1 MNDKETLMFA
11 YDKKDTYT
19 FSFTSPDELRLYIER
34 NGLNI
39 PFSKDISA
47 LSAKPV
53 IHTPHGDIT
62 LKNALATHPMEG
74 CDAELD
80 GSPSALTRRRYERFS
95 SSGAALVW
103 MEAIS
108 VVPEARTSDHQMMLD
123 EHTADSF
130 KSLVA
135 DIKKKDVFTV
145 AQLTHSGRFAKNS
158 MTPHALF
165 ATKSAPFEAVRPQ
178 DKDVP
183 VVTDDYL
190 DTLPEK
196 YAKAAKLAED
206 AGFDAIDVK
215 ACHQYLLDELLSAHT
230 REGKYG
236 GSFENRIRLMID
248 CFDAVRAVLKP
259 ETVLASR
266 LSLSDMIEAPY
277 GFAVHEGKPV
287 TPDLTETKKLLEILT
302 AKGLSLVDM
311 TMGSPYFNPH
321 VNRPYNRG
329 AYVPDEHPMVGLERL
344 IMASKEIQT
353 AFPKLTMIGTG
364 YSYLREFAPYVAA
377 GALQDGA
384 AKMIGFGRMAFAY
397 DNFAN
402 DMMAGKVDPRK
413 VCIACSKC
421 AEIKKRS
428 GHTGCPIR
436 DQEIY
441 LPVYRELCMN
451 K

>member
-1 MNDKETLMFA
+1 MFA
-11 YDKKDTYT
+11 YDKKDNYT
-19 FSFTSPDELRLYIER
+19 FSFTSADELRLYIER

-39 PFSKDISA
+39 PFSKDISP

-53 IHTPHGDIT
+53 IHHGTGDIT

-74 CDAELD
+74 CDANTD
-80 GSPSALTRRRYERFS
+80 GSASELTRRRYDRFS
-95 SSGAALVW
+95 SSGAALIW

-108 VVPEARTSDHQMMLD
+108 VVPEARTSDHQMYLH
-123 EHTADSF
+123 EKTADSF
-130 KSLVA
+130 KGLVE
-135 DIKKKDVFTV
+135 DIKKKDCFVV

-158 MTPHALF
+158 DTPHALF
-165 ATKSAPFEAVRPQ
+165 ATKSAPFDAVRPW
-178 DKDVP
+178 DKETP
-183 VVTDDYL
+183 ILTDDYL
-190 DTLPEK
+190 DRLPEK
-196 YAKAAKLAED
+196 FAAAAKLAED

-236 GSFENRIRLMID
+236 GSFENRSRLMID
-248 CFDAVRAVLKP
+248 CFDAVRSVLKK

-266 LSLSDMIEAPY
+266 LSFSDMIEAPY
-277 GFAVHEGKPV
+277 GFAVAEGSPV
-287 TPDLTETKKLLEILT
+287 TPDFTETKKLLEILT

-321 VNRPYNRG
+321 INRPYNRG
-329 AYVPDEHPMVGLERL
+329 SYAPPEHPLVGLERL
-344 IMASKEIQT
+344 IGASGEIQA
-353 AFPKLTMIGTG
+353 AFPALTVIGTG

-377 GALQDGA
+377 GALKEGC

-421 AEIKKRS
+421 AEIKKLS

-441 LPVYRELCMN
+441 LPIYRELCM
-451 K
+451 KK

>member
-1 MNDKETLMFA
+1 MFA
-11 YDKKDTYT
+11 YDKKDNYT

-34 NGLNI
+34 NGFNI
-39 PFSKDISA
+39 PFSKDISP
-47 LSAKPV
+47 LSEKPV
-53 IHTPHGDIT
+53 IKTAHGEIT

-74 CDAELD
+74 CDANLD
-80 GSPSALTRRRYERFS
+80 GSASDLTRRRYARFS
-95 SSGAALVW
+95 GSGAALVW

-108 VVPEARTSDHQMMLD
+108 VVPEARTSDHQMMIND
-123 EHTADSF
+123 NTADSF
-130 KSLVA
+130 KSLVE
-135 DIKKKDVFTV
+135 DIKKNDTFVV

-158 MTPHALF
+158 DTPHALF
-165 ATKSAPFEAVRPQ
+165 ATRSLPFEEKRPQ

-183 VVTDDYL
+183 VLTDDYL
-190 DTLPEK
+190 DALPEK
-196 YAKAAKLAED
+196 FAKAAKIAED

-236 GSFENRIRLMID
+236 GSFENRTRLMID
-248 CFDAVRAVLKP
+248 CFDAVRSVLRP

-277 GFAVHEGKPV
+277 GFAVAEGKPV

-302 AKGLSLVDM
+302 SKGLSLVDM

-321 VNRPYNRG
+321 VNRPYNKG
-329 AYVPDEHPMVGLERL
+329 SYAPPEHPLTGLERL
-344 IMASKEIQT
+344 IGASREIQHL
-353 AFPKLTMIGTG
+353 FPDLNVIGTG

-377 GALQDGA
+377 GALKEKA
-384 AKMIGFGRMAFAY
+384 ATMIGFGRMAFAY
-397 DNFAN
+397 DTFAT

-421 AEIKKRS
+421 AEIKRLS

-441 LPVYRELCMN
+441 LPVYRELCM
-451 K
+451 KK

>member
-1 MNDKETLMFA
+1 MFA
-11 YDKKDTYT
+11 YDKKDNYT

-34 NGLNI
+34 NGFNI
-39 PFSKDISA
+39 PFSKDISP
-47 LSAKPV
+47 LSEKPV
-53 IHTPHGDIT
+53 IKTAHGEIT

-74 CDAELD
+74 CDANLD
-80 GSPSALTRRRYERFS
+80 GSASDLTRRRYARFS
-95 SSGAALVW
+95 GSGAALVW

-108 VVPEARTSDHQMMLD
+108 VVPEARTSDHQMMIND
-123 EHTADSF
+123 NTADSF
-130 KSLVA
+130 KSLVE
-135 DIKKKDVFTV
+135 DIKKNDTFVV

-158 MTPHALF
+158 DTPHALF
-165 ATKSAPFEAVRPQ
+165 ATRSLPFEEKRPQ

-183 VVTDDYL
+183 VLTDDYL
-190 DTLPEK
+190 DALPEK
-196 YAKAAKLAED
+196 FAKAAKIAED

-236 GSFENRIRLMID
+236 GSFENRTRLMID
-248 CFDAVRAVLKP
+248 CFDAVRSVLRP

-277 GFAVHEGKPV
+277 GFAVAEGKPV

-302 AKGLSLVDM
+302 SKGLSLVDM

-321 VNRPYNRG
+321 VNRPYNKG
-329 AYVPDEHPMVGLERL
+329 SYAPPEHPLTGLERL
-344 IMASKEIQT
+344 IGASREIQHL
-353 AFPKLTMIGTG
+353 FPDLNVIGTG

-377 GALQDGA
+377 GALKEKA
-384 AKMIGFGRMAFAY
+384 ATMIGFGRMAFAY
-397 DNFAN
+397 DTFAT
-402 DMMAGKVDPRK
+402 DMMAGNVDPRK

-421 AEIKKRS
+421 AEIKRLS

-441 LPVYRELCMN
+441 LPVYRELCM
-451 K
+451 KK

>member
-1 MNDKETLMFA
+1 MFA
-11 YDKKDTYT
+11 YDKKDSYT
-19 FSFTSPDELRLYIER
+19 FSFTSPDELRLYIQR
-34 NGLNI
+34 NGLQI
-39 PFSKDISA
+39 PFSKDISV
-47 LSAKPV
+47 LSEKPV
-53 IHTPHGDIT
+53 IHTPNGDIT
-62 LKNALATHPMEG
+62 LKNTLATHPMEG

-80 GSPSALTRRRYERFS
+80 GSPSDLTRRRYKRFS

-108 VVPEARTSDHQMMLD
+108 IVPEARTSDHQMMLN
-123 EHTADSF
+123 EHTAESF
-130 KSLVA
+130 KALA
-135 DIKKKDVFTV
+135 DDIKKNDVFTV

-158 MTPHALF
+158 ITPHALF
-165 ATKSAPFEAVRPQ
+165 ATKSAPFETVRPQ
-178 DKDVP
+178 DKNVP
-183 VVTDDYL
+183 VLSDDAL
-190 DTLPEK
+190 DRLPEQ
-196 YAKAAKLAED
+196 YAKAAKLAEA

-236 GSFENRIRLMID
+236 GSFENRIRLMVD

-259 ETVLASR
+259 QTVLASR
-266 LSLSDMIEAPY
+266 LSFSDMIEYPY
-277 GFAVHEGKPV
+277 GFAVQEGKPAA
-287 TPDLTETKKLLEILT
+287 PDLTETKKLLEILT
-302 AKGLSLVDM
+302 EKGLSLVNM

-329 AYVPDEHPMVGLERL
+329 AYMPPEHPLVGLERL
-344 IMASKEIQT
+344 ITASKEMQE
-353 AFPKLTMIGTG
+353 AFPALTVIGTG
-364 YSYLREFAPYVAA
+364 YSYLREFAPYIAA
-377 GALQDGA
+377 GALQNGC

-397 DNFAN
+397 EHFAS
-402 DMMAGKVDPRK
+402 DMMAGTMDPHK

-441 LPVYRELCMN
+441 LPVYRELCM
-451 K
+451 KK

>member
-1 MNDKETLMFA
+1 MFA
-11 YDKKDTYT
+11 YDKKDNYT

-34 NGLNI
+34 NGYDI
-39 PFSKDISA
+39 PFSKDISP
-47 LSAKPV
+47 LSAKTV
-53 IHTPHGDIT
+53 IKTPHGEVT

-74 CDAELD
+74 CDANVD
-80 GSPSALTRRRYERFS
+80 GSASDLTRRRYARFS
-95 SSGAALVW
+95 GSGAALVW

-108 VVPEARTSDHQMMLD
+108 VVPEARTSDHQMMIND
-123 EHTADSF
+123 NTADSF

-135 DIKKKDVFTV
+135 DIKKNDAFVV

-158 MTPHALF
+158 DTPHALF
-165 ATKSAPFEAVRPQ
+165 ATRSLPFEEKRPQ

-183 VVTDDYL
+183 VLSDDYL
-190 DTLPEK
+190 DALPEK
-196 YAKAAKLAED
+196 FAKAAKIAED

-236 GSFENRIRLMID
+236 GSFENRTRLMID
-248 CFDAVRAVLKP
+248 CFDAVRSVLRP

-266 LSLSDMIEAPY
+266 LSFSDMIEAPY
-277 GFAVHEGKPV
+277 GFAVAEGKTV
-287 TPDLTETKKLLEILT
+287 KPDLTETKKLLEILT
-302 AKGLSLVDM
+302 SKGLSLVDM

-329 AYVPDEHPMVGLERL
+329 SYMPPEHPLVGLERL
-344 IMASKEIQT
+344 ISGTREIQKT
-353 AFPKLTMIGTG
+353 FPDLTVIGTG

-377 GALQDGA
+377 GALHEKA
-384 AKMIGFGRMAFAY
+384 ASMIGFGRMAFAY
-397 DNFAN
+397 DTFAT
-402 DMMAGKVDPRK
+402 DMMAGKVDPKK

-421 AEIKKRS
+421 AEIKRLS
-428 GHTGCPIR
+428 GLTGCPIR

-441 LPVYRELCMN
+441 LPVYRELCM
-451 K
+451 KK

>member
-1 MNDKETLMFA
+1 MFA
-11 YDKKDTYT
+11 YDKKDSYT

-34 NGLNI
+34 NGYDI
-39 PFSKDISA
+39 PFSKDISP

-53 IHTPHGDIT
+53 IKTPHGEIT
-62 LKNALATHPMEG
+62 LKNSLATHPMEG
-74 CDAELD
+74 CDANTD
-80 GSPSALTRRRYERFS
+80 GSASDLTRRRYARFS
-95 SSGAALVW
+95 GSGAALVW

-108 VVPEARTSDHQMMLD
+108 VVPEARTSDHQMMIND
-123 EHTADSF
+123 NTADSF

-135 DIKKKDVFTV
+135 DIKKNDAFVV
-145 AQLTHSGRFAKNS
+145 AQRTHSGRFAKNS
-158 MTPHALF
+158 DTPHALF
-165 ATKSAPFEAVRPQ
+165 ATRSLPFEEKRPQ

-183 VVTDDYL
+183 VLSDDYL
-190 DTLPEK
+190 DALPEK
-196 YAKAAKLAED
+196 FAKAAKIAED

-236 GSFENRIRLMID
+236 GSFENRSRLMID
-248 CFDAVRAVLKP
+248 CFDAVRSVLRP

-266 LSLSDMIEAPY
+266 LSFSDMIEAPY
-277 GFAVHEGKPV
+277 GFAVAEGKTV

-302 AKGLSLVDM
+302 SKGLSLVDM

-329 AYVPDEHPMVGLERL
+329 SYMPPEHPLVGLERL
-344 IMASKEIQT
+344 IAGTREIQK
-353 AFPKLTMIGTG
+353 AFPDLTVIGTG

-377 GALQDGA
+377 GALKEKA
-384 AKMIGFGRMAFAY
+384 ASMIGFGRMAFAY
-397 DNFAN
+397 DTFAT
-402 DMMAGKVDPRK
+402 DMMAGKVDPKK

-421 AEIKKRS
+421 AEIKRLS
-428 GHTGCPIR
+428 GLTGCPIR

-441 LPVYRELCMN
+441 LPVYRELCM
-451 K
+451 KK

>member
-1 MNDKETLMFA
+1 MFA
-11 YDKKDTYT
+11 YDKKDSYT
-19 FSFTSPDELRLYIER
+19 FSFTSADELRLYIER
-34 NGLNI
+34 NNLKI

-47 LSAKPV
+47 LSEKPA
-53 IHTPHGDIT
+53 IHAPASDIT

-74 CDAELD
+74 CDAEFD
-80 GSPSALTRRRYERFS
+80 GAPSDLTRRRYDRFS
-95 SSGAALVW
+95 GSGAALVW

-123 EHTADSF
+123 NHTADAF
-130 KSLVA
+130 KGLVEN
-135 DIKKKDVFTV
+135 IKKNDAFVV

-158 MTPHALF
+158 VTKHALF

-178 DKDVP
+178 DRDVP
-183 VVTDDYL
+183 VLTDDYL
-190 DTLPEK
+190 DALPEK
-196 YAKAAKLAED
+196 FAKAAKLAED

-236 GSFENRIRLMID
+236 GSFENRSRLMID
-248 CFDAVRAVLKP
+248 CFDAVRSVLKK

-277 GFAVHEGKPV
+277 GFAVAEGTPV

-302 AKGLSLVDM
+302 AKGLSLIDM

-329 AYVPDEHPMVGLERL
+329 AYMPPEHPLVGLERL
-344 IMASKEIQT
+344 IGASKEIQT
-353 AFPKLTMIGTG
+353 AFPSLTVIGTG
-364 YSYLREFAPYVAA
+364 YSYLREFAPYVAS
-377 GALQDGA
+377 GALKDGA

-402 DMMAGKVDPRK
+402 DMMAGKVDPHK

-421 AEIKKRS
+421 AEIKKLS

-441 LPVYRELCMN
+441 LPVYRELCM
-451 K
+451 KK

>member
-1 MNDKETLMFA
+1 MFA
-11 YDKKDTYT
+11 YDKKDSYT

-34 NGLNI
+34 NGYDI
-39 PFSKDISA
+39 PFSKDISP

-53 IHTPHGDIT
+53 IKTPHGEIT
-62 LKNALATHPMEG
+62 LKNSLATHPMEG
-74 CDAELD
+74 CDANID
-80 GSPSALTRRRYERFS
+80 GSASDLTRRRYARFS
-95 SSGAALVW
+95 GSGAALVW

-108 VVPEARTSDHQMMLD
+108 VVPEARTSDHQMMLND
-123 EHTADSF
+123 NTADSF

-135 DIKKKDVFTV
+135 DIKKNDAFVV

-158 MTPHALF
+158 DTPHALF
-165 ATKSAPFEAVRPQ
+165 ATRSLPFEEKRPQ

-183 VVTDDYL
+183 VLSDDYL
-190 DTLPEK
+190 DALPEK
-196 YAKAAKLAED
+196 FAKAAKIAED

-236 GSFENRIRLMID
+236 GSFENRSRLMID
-248 CFDAVRAVLKP
+248 CFDAVRSVLRP

-266 LSLSDMIEAPY
+266 LSFSDMIEAPY
-277 GFAVHEGKPV
+277 GFAVAEGKTV
-287 TPDLTETKKLLEILT
+287 TPDLTETRKLLEILT
-302 AKGLSLVDM
+302 SKGLSLVDM

-329 AYVPDEHPMVGLERL
+329 SYMPPEHPLVGLERL
-344 IMASKEIQT
+344 IAGTREIQKV
-353 AFPKLTMIGTG
+353 FPDLTVIGTG

-377 GALQDGA
+377 GALKEKA
-384 AKMIGFGRMAFAY
+384 ASMIGFGRMAFAY
-397 DNFAN
+397 DTFAT
-402 DMMAGKVDPRK
+402 DMMAGKVDPKK

-421 AEIKKRS
+421 AEIKRLS
-428 GHTGCPIR
+428 GLTGCPIR

-441 LPVYRELCMN
+441 LPVYRELCM
-451 K
+451 KK

>member
-1 MNDKETLMFA
+1 MFA
-11 YDKKDTYT
+11 YDKKDSYT

-34 NGLNI
+34 NGYNI
-39 PFSKDISA
+39 PFSKDISP
-47 LSAKPV
+47 LSEKPV
-53 IHTPHGDIT
+53 IKTPHGQIT
-62 LKNALATHPMEG
+62 LKNAIATHPMEG
-74 CDAELD
+74 CDANLD
-80 GSPSALTRRRYERFS
+80 GSASDLTRRRYDRFS
-95 SSGAALVW
+95 GSGAALVW

-108 VVPEARTSDHQMMLD
+108 VVPEARTSDHQMMIND
-123 EHTADSF
+123 NTADSF

-135 DIKKKDVFTV
+135 DIKKNDVFVV

-158 MTPHALF
+158 DTPHALF
-165 ATKSAPFEAVRPQ
+165 ATRSLPFEEKRPQ

-183 VVTDDYL
+183 VLTDDYL
-190 DTLPEK
+190 DALPEK
-196 YAKAAKLAED
+196 FAKAAKIAED

-236 GSFENRIRLMID
+236 GSFENRIRLMVD
-248 CFDAVRAVLKP
+248 CFDAVRSVLRP

-266 LSLSDMIEAPY
+266 LSFSDMIEAPY
-277 GFAVHEGKPV
+277 GFAVAEGKPV

-329 AYVPDEHPMVGLERL
+329 SYMPPEHPLVGLERL
-344 IMASKEIQT
+344 IGASREILHT
-353 AFPKLTMIGTG
+353 FPELTMIGTG

-377 GALQDGA
+377 GALKEKA
-384 AKMIGFGRMAFAY
+384 ASMIGFGRMAFAY
-397 DNFAN
+397 DTFAT
-402 DMMAGKVDPRK
+402 DMMAGKMDPHK

-421 AEIKKRS
+421 AEIKRLS

-441 LPVYRELCMN
+441 LPVYRELCM
-451 K
+451 KK

>member
-1 MNDKETLMFA
+1 MYAFE
-11 YDKKDTYT
+11 KKDSYT
-19 FSFTSPDELRLYIER
+19 FSFSSPDQLRFYMES
-34 NGLNI
+34 NGYHI
-39 PFSKDISA
+39 PFSKDISPLGNKVQIKA
-47 LSAKPV
+47 PNGTYKTV
-53 IHTPHGDIT
+53 KI
-62 LKNALATHPMEG
+62 ALATHPMEG
-74 CDAELD
+74 CDAETD
-80 GSPSALTRRRYERFS
+80 GSPSDLTKRRYARFS
-95 SSGAALVW
+95 GSGAGLVW
-103 MEAIS
+103 AEAIS
-108 VVPEARTSDHQMMLD
+108 VTPEARTSDHQMMIN
-123 EHTADSF
+123 ENTADSF
-130 KSLVA
+130 KTLVE
-135 DIKKKDVFTV
+135 DMKKNDVFAV

-158 MTPHALF
+158 DTPHALF
-165 ATKSAPFEAVRPQ
+165 ATRSLPFEEKRPQ

-183 VVTDDYL
+183 VLTDDYL
-190 DTLPEK
+190 DALPEK
-196 YAKAAKLAED
+196 FAKAAKIAED

-236 GSFENRIRLMID
+236 GSFENRIRLMVD
-248 CFDAVRAVLKP
+248 CFDAVRSVLRP

-277 GFAVHEGKPV
+277 GFAVAEGKPV

-329 AYVPDEHPMVGLERL
+329 SYMPPEHPLVGLERL
-344 IMASKEIQT
+344 IGASREILHT
-353 AFPKLTMIGTG
+353 FPELTMIGTG

-377 GALQDGA
+377 GALKEKA
-384 AKMIGFGRMAFAY
+384 ASMIGFGRMAFAY
-397 DNFAN
+397 DTFAT
-402 DMMAGKVDPRK
+402 DMMAGKMDPHK

-421 AEIKKRS
+421 AEIKRLS

-441 LPVYRELCMN
+441 LPVYRELCM
-451 K
+451 KK

>member
-1 MNDKETLMFA
+1 MFA
-11 YDKKDTYT
+11 YDKKDSYT

-34 NGLNI
+34 NGYDI
-39 PFSKDISA
+39 PFSKDISP

-53 IHTPHGDIT
+53 IKTPHGEIT
-62 LKNALATHPMEG
+62 LKNSLATHPMEG
-74 CDAELD
+74 CDANID
-80 GSPSALTRRRYERFS
+80 GSASDLTRRRYARFS
-95 SSGAALVW
+95 GSGAALVW

-108 VVPEARTSDHQMMLD
+108 VVPEARTSDHQMMLND
-123 EHTADSF
+123 NTADSF

-135 DIKKKDVFTV
+135 DIKKNDAFVV
-145 AQLTHSGRFAKNS
+145 VQLTHSGRFAKNS
-158 MTPHALF
+158 DTPHALF
-165 ATKSAPFEAVRPQ
+165 ATRSLPFEEKRPQ

-183 VVTDDYL
+183 VLSDDYL
-190 DTLPEK
+190 DALPEK
-196 YAKAAKLAED
+196 FAKAAKIAED

-236 GSFENRIRLMID
+236 GSFENRSRLMID
-248 CFDAVRAVLKP
+248 CFDAVRSVLRP

-266 LSLSDMIEAPY
+266 LSFSDMIEAPY
-277 GFAVHEGKPV
+277 GFAVAEGKTV

-302 AKGLSLVDM
+302 SKGLSLVDM

-329 AYVPDEHPMVGLERL
+329 SYMPPEHPLVGLERL
-344 IMASKEIQT
+344 IAGTREIQK
-353 AFPKLTMIGTG
+353 AFPDLTVIGTG

-377 GALQDGA
+377 GALKEKA
-384 AKMIGFGRMAFAY
+384 ASMIGFGRMAFAY
-397 DNFAN
+397 DTFAT
-402 DMMAGKVDPRK
+402 DMMAGKVDPKK

-421 AEIKKRS
+421 AEIKRLS
-428 GHTGCPIR
+428 GLTGCPIR

-441 LPVYRELCMN
+441 LPVYRELCM
-451 K
+451 KK

>member
-1 MNDKETLMFA
+1 MFA
-11 YDKKDTYT
+11 YDKKDNYT

-34 NGLNI
+34 NGFNI
-39 PFSKDISA
+39 PFSKDISP
-47 LSAKPV
+47 LSEKPV
-53 IHTPHGDIT
+53 IKTAHGEVT

-74 CDAELD
+74 CDANLD
-80 GSPSALTRRRYERFS
+80 GSASDLTRRRYARFS
-95 SSGAALVW
+95 GSGAALVW

-108 VVPEARTSDHQMMLD
+108 VVPEARTSDHQMMIND
-123 EHTADSF
+123 NTADSF
-130 KSLVA
+130 KSLVE
-135 DIKKKDVFTV
+135 DIKKNDTFVV

-158 MTPHALF
+158 DTPHALF
-165 ATKSAPFEAVRPQ
+165 ATRSLPFEEKRPQ

-183 VVTDDYL
+183 VLTDDYL
-190 DTLPEK
+190 DALPEK
-196 YAKAAKLAED
+196 FAKAAKIAED

-236 GSFENRIRLMID
+236 GSFENRTRLMID
-248 CFDAVRAVLKP
+248 CFDAVRSVLRP

-277 GFAVHEGKPV
+277 GFAVAEGKPV

-302 AKGLSLVDM
+302 SKGLSLVDM

-321 VNRPYNRG
+321 VNRPYNKG
-329 AYVPDEHPMVGLERL
+329 SYAPPEHPLTGLERL
-344 IMASKEIQT
+344 IGASREIQHL
-353 AFPKLTMIGTG
+353 FPDLNVIGTG

-377 GALQDGA
+377 GALKEKA
-384 AKMIGFGRMAFAY
+384 ATMIGFGRMAFAY
-397 DNFAN
+397 DTFAT

-421 AEIKKRS
+421 AEIKRLS

-441 LPVYRELCMN
+441 LPVYRELCM
-451 K
+451 KK